1 MEENDAEAVPDVEDE
16 PGEGEQEEG
25 EEVAEVAEVAE
36 DTDQVSVPVRA
47 RIICTGGE
55 EPLTIGKALVPGG
68 SPLHMDVPGAGT
80 IVLTATLKPP
90 ESESESQPGGDE
102 VKCLCPTG
110 AKRGANAGAN
120 DQLQA
125 ITSTMEQITSMQ
137 QLLSNLKDKA
147 QALSDQL
154 MGGGGGPGPGPMQAM
169 GGAPALPYPGGM
181 PMQQPMAPPG
191 FGGVPP
197 GGREV
202 FSGGGV
208 GIFVVQK
215 GGPPM
220 GGGMPFDY
228 MSPPALPAPDFG
240 QQGWGAPAPMPASQ
254 SRGGDAYMQ
263 GGGGGGNVCASCGG
277 GGGGMSGCG
286 SCGGGRVM
294 CCGGGVRISCCGGG
308 MPISCCGPPVNPCCG
323 GGGGGGG
330 VPQQQQQGGG
340 YLTAEQLALCQGDC
354 TTPCDS
360 ANIPCMGRPR

>member
-1 MEENDAEAVPDVEDE
+1 MEENDAEAIPDVEDE
-16 PGEGEQEEG
+16 PGEGDQEEG
-25 EEVAEVAEVAE
+25 EEVAEVAEEAE
-36 DTDQVSVPVRA
+36 QVSVPVRA
-47 RIICTGGE
+47 RITCAGGE
-55 EPLTIGKALVPGG
+55 GPLTIGKELVPGG

-90 ESESESQPGGDE
+90 EPEPEAQPAGDE

-110 AKRGANAGAN
+110 VKRGGNAGAN
-120 DQLQA
+120 QQLQA

-137 QLLSNLKDKA
+137 QLLSDLKNKA

-154 MGGGGGPGPGPMQAM
+154 MGGSGGPAPGPMQPM
-169 GGAPALPYPGGM
+169 GGPPALPYPGGM
-181 PMQQPMAPPG
+181 PMQQPMAPPS

-220 GGGMPFDY
+220 GGGMPYDY

-240 QQGWGAPAPMPASQ
+240 QQGWGAPPPMPASQ
-254 SRGGDAYMQ
+254 SRGGDACMQ
-263 GGGGGGNVCASCGG
+263 GGGGGNVCASCGG
-277 GGGGMSGCG
+277 GGGGMSC
-286 SCGGGRVM
+286 CGGGRVT
-294 CCGGGVRISCCGGG
+294 CCGGGVRVSCCGGG

-323 GGGGGGG
+323 GGGGGG
-330 VPQQQQQGGG
+330 PQQQQQQQQGGG

-360 ANIPCMGRPR
+360 ANIPCMGWPR